1 MPSHQKRT
9 DFSTLRE
16 SLLYQPQKRTMSSTH
31 QISRPTA
38 VKRGSGELT
47 TTVTSQLPS
56 KRQRNEAPKT
66 DLTKSAAPTTIYNDR
81 TALQTYQLMLPKSP
95 EGRTF
100 LFSPRFSEALQV
112 PAERVAIRYQV
123 TKAQAI
129 EEFRRL
135 IAIKTF
141 TVDEDA
147 TRISTTPLSIQ
158 TFHLFSPD

>member
-1 MPSHQKRT
+1 MTP
-9 DFSTLRE
+9 
-16 SLLYQPQKRTMSSTH
+16 
-31 QISRPTA
+31 
-38 VKRGSGELT
+38 
-47 TTVTSQLPS
+47 VTSQLPS
-56 KRQRNEAPKT
+56 KRQRNKAPEI

-81 TALQTYQLMLPKSP
+81 TLLQTYQNMLPKTP

-100 LFSPRFSEALQV
+100 LFGPRFSEALQV

-141 TVDEDA
+141 MVDEDA
-147 TRISTTPLSIQ
+147 TKISPTPLSMQ
-158 TFHLFSPD
+158 TFHHFSPK

>member
-1 MPSHQKRT
+1 
-9 DFSTLRE
+9 
-16 SLLYQPQKRTMSSTH
+16 MSST
-31 QISRPTA
+31 QQNSRPTK
-38 VKRGSGELT
+38 VKREREELT
-47 TTVTSQLPS
+47 ATVTSQLPS
-56 KRQRNEAPKT
+56 KRQRNKAAES
-66 DLTKSAAPTTIYNDR
+66 DLTISASPTTIYNDR
-81 TALQTYQLMLPKSP
+81 TALQTYQNMLPKNP

-141 TVDEDA
+141 MVDEDA
-147 TRISTTPLSIQ
+147 TKTSPTPLSMQ
-158 TFHLFSPD
+158 TFHHFSSD